1 MTTEIYK
8 RDNKNL
14 MSESFTVLGAWF
26 RYAFRNSVECPST
39 VAVVVCMFTVSDAA
53 KSVDGRV
60 LWTGIGFELDQ
71 GQICAVSGPSGTGK
85 STLLRA
91 LAGLDP
97 LPSGSLSLDGKSYE
111 AIGPTLWRRKV
122 SYATPRLPNN
132 PGFTSTPY
140 ELAERVASL
149 TTVAL
154 PELPDDAQRL
164 AELWHVEEETFCKPW
179 ENLSTGEKARCCL
192 AVILAAKPEVL
203 LLDEPTSALDPA
215 ATLAVETSLAE
226 SGCTIVIVTHDPEQV
241 TRLAHCHLELLPDS
255 KHNFQFV
262 DKL

>member
-1 MTTEIYK
+1 MTMLKNDVDLLLLLLRSTKEIK
-8 RDNKNL
+8 KNL

-26 RYAFRNSVECPST
+26 RYAFRNSVGRILWST

-111 AIGPTLWRRKV
+111 AIGPTLWRRNA
-122 SYATPRLPNN
+122 SSSQNLRARLPVQDV
-132 PGFTSTPY
+132 G
-140 ELAERVASL
+140 
-149 TTVAL
+149 
-154 PELPDDAQRL
+154 
-164 AELWHVEEETFCKPW
+164 
-179 ENLSTGEKARCCL
+179 
-192 AVILAAKPEVL
+192 
-203 LLDEPTSALDPA
+203 
-215 ATLAVETSLAE
+215 
-226 SGCTIVIVTHDPEQV
+226 GCVFSPSN
-241 TRLAHCHLELLPDS
+241 R
-255 KHNFQFV
+255 
-262 DKL
+262 